1 MCHGASLLPLNQIAS
16 QLKALRDEQG
26 MRLNQNSQSEMRAWL
41 QKITSSL
48 QNMVGNSIN
57 KLTEESKDSQEVLK
71 NAQSDITNAI
81 QAGKA
86 VSNMQTSGLSES
98 GAHNAQYDLTT
109 ATDAKN
115 AVANALQKALAWQ
128 RPKILLQ
135 PHKPF
140 PPTLRMR
147 CKMRQMQIR
156 T

>member
-26 MRLNQNSQSEMRAWL
+26 MRLNQNSQSEMRACL

-48 QNMVGNSIN
+48 QNVVGNSIN
-57 KLTEESKDSQEVLK
+57 KLTEESKDNQEALK

-128 RPKILLQ
+128 KAENTAQ

-140 PPTLRMR
+140 PPTLRMH